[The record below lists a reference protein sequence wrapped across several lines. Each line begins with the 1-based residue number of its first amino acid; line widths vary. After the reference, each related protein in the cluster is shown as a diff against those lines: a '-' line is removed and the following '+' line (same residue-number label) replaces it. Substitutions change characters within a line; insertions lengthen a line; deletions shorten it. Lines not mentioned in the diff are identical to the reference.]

1 MRVKRKGTL
10 LLHRNCSGHHNTG
23 LSMVFILFSLD
34 TGFDEDSVFIVSGK
48 EFALVRTS
56 GNKVKILHSLKV
68 ERPVG
73 QV

>member
-1 MRVKRKGTL
+1 MRVKTKGTL
-10 LLHRNCSGHHNTG
+10 LLHRNCSGHHNIG

-56 GNKVKILHSLKV
+56 GNKVKILPSLKV

>member
-1 MRVKRKGTL
+1 
-10 LLHRNCSGHHNTG
+10 
-23 LSMVFILFSLD
+23 MVFILFSLD

-68 ERPVG
+68 EHPVR